1 MENVMAAEIQRPKVL
16 ILNGSPHKEGTT
28 NRALEEVAATLEKE
42 GIETETV
49 HVGHLNVRGCSGCY
63 ACSKLKKCVHDDI
76 VNEIAEKF
84 KAADGL
90 IIGSPVF
97 YASPNG
103 ALLALLDRLFYSSR
117 FDKSMKVGASVVAA
131 RRGGCTASFDVL
143 NKYFTISDMPIVS
156 ARYWNQVHGNNASDA
171 EKDLEGLHTMRGL
184 GRNMAFLIKCIKL
197 GKEQLPPIEKES
209 KVYTNFIRKE
219 N

>member
-1 MENVMAAEIQRPKVL
+1 MKVL
-16 ILNGSPHKEGTT
+16 LVNGSLHEKGCTYT
-28 NRALEEVAATLEKE
+28 ALCEVEKALQAN
-42 GIETETV
+42 GIETEIFWI
-49 HVGHLNVRGCSGCY
+49 GQNNMQGCKGCW
-63 ACSKLKKCVHDDI
+63 ACGKLKKCVHDDI

-84 KAADGL
+84 KEADGL

-103 ALLALLDRLFYSSR
+103 AFLAILDRLFYSSR

-156 ARYWNQVHGNNASDA
+156 ARYWNQVHGNSAEDA
-171 EKDLEGLHTMRGL
+171 ERDLEGLHTMRGL
-184 GRNMAFLIKCIKL
+184 GKNMAFLIKCIRL
-197 GKEQLPPIEKES
+197 GKEQLPPIERES

-219 N
+219 G

>member
-1 MENVMAAEIQRPKVL
+1 MTEVNNASAPKVIL
-16 ILNGSPHKEGTT
+16 LNGSPHKDGTT
-28 NRALEEVAATLEKE
+28 YRALKEVAETLERE
-42 GIETETV
+42 GVLAEII
-49 HVGHLNVRGCSGCY
+49 HVGHLTVKGCSGCY
-63 ACSKLKKCVHDDI
+63 ACGKLGKCVHDDI

-84 KAADGL
+84 KEADGL
-90 IIGSPVF
+90 IIGSPVY

-103 ALLALLDRLFYSSR
+103 AFLAQLDRLFYSSR
-117 FDKSMKVGASVVAA
+117 FNKSMKIGASVVAA

-156 ARYWNQVHGNNASDA
+156 ARYWNQVHGKNAEEA
-171 EKDLEGLHTMRGL
+171 ERDLEGLHTMRGL
-184 GRNMAFLIKCIKL
+184 GRNMAFLIKCIRL

>member
-1 MENVMAAEIQRPKVL
+1 MSETNKPKVIL
-16 ILNGSPHKEGTT
+16 LNGSPHKEGTT
-28 NRALEEVAATLEKE
+28 NRALTEVANTLIKE
-42 GIETETV
+42 GVDAEII
-49 HVGHLNVRGCSGCY
+49 HVGHLNVRGCMGCY
-63 ACSKLKKCVHDDI
+63 ACGKLKKCVIDDI

-84 KAADGL
+84 KEADGL

-103 ALLALLDRLFYSSR
+103 AFLALLDRLFYSSR
-117 FDKSMKVGASVVAA
+117 FDKAMKVGASVVAA

-156 ARYWNQVHGNNASDA
+156 ARYWNQVHGNSAEDA
-171 EKDLEGLHTMRGL
+171 ECDLEGLHTMRGL
-184 GRNMAFLIKCIKL
+184 GRNMAFLIKAIRL
-197 GKEQLPPIEKES
+197 GKEQLPPIERES

-219 N
+219 G